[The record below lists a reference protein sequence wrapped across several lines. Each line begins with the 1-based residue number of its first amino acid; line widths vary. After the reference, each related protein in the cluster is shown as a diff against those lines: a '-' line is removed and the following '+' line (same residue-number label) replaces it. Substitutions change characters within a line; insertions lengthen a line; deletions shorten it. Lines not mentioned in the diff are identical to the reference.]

1 LTELEIELQNKLNAY
16 ALLFG
21 QIRAVLTA
29 KVSEKQIIDNIK
41 DCFREHETREKQ
53 RRLK

>member
-1 LTELEIELQNKLNAY
+1 MTELEIELQNKVNAY

-21 QIRAVLTA
+21 QVRAALTST
-29 KVSEKQIIDNIK
+29 VSDADKLRNIK
-41 DCFREHETREKQ
+41 ECFRDHETREKQ